1 VNKSIAELNH
11 PLTRGLVAAALN
23 PGLRSILVFDATISM
38 LNAAAADL
46 KLMLEQVTDDNIEIV
61 QLGVVQTEEDLWGQL
76 LLKNRQIAWQ
86 AGSLASGRGQE
97 LRLVVIPDLTRLSMA
112 AARACVT
119 LIGSETAHLERHG
132 KQEAW
137 RPNLCWLAGC
147 PSQHGETGLVSP
159 HLLDRFAL
167 RLSDRVLV
175 KGDDSEVV
183 RQERVRE
190 IRDLIAGTEQP
201 HSPSLSPELIERLQQ
216 AKQIH
221 SSVTLESERWVV
233 DYFDCNESYSLRRE
247 LALLRLAQVNAR
259 LAGSSQ
265 VRQSH
270 VDLAAKTIGLK
281 LRETSEPETLLPESE
296 EESESETFS
305 APSVPATDLDRQDR
319 SSGLKQP
326 ESKPMK
332 ETVYP
337 ADTEEKFP
345 EQDIPFQSGNPYRED
360 DAPVQREA
368 ASLRLPL
375 HRLRSVGQGRG
386 AIIGVE
392 PATIVEDLAIV
403 STLLEATKYQQIR
416 RLARKKKRDRA
427 WKFIWEVL
435 TSMDF
440 GAQSESRFQEKYW
453 ISILWLGTNIPSPE
467 KGGLIFQAQ
476 DLRRYRRAVVP
487 EQMLAMVVDY
497 TCLRESKWQ
506 DALLPYLQWAYIERA
521 SVCLIQIGAADPK
534 DELRAERVT
543 AKNVLVP
550 QISNKLEAG
559 AGKATPLAHGLD
571 LTLESLRHAL
581 QHGRSTLEQVVLVV
595 ITDGRGNVPLQA
607 SQGSELVFPV
617 GRQGI
622 EDALEVARQIAVLN
636 KVKAVVLN
644 PQPKKYSDLPIIL
657 AQALGAKIAE
667 IEPIQS
673 WEVDER

>member
-1 VNKSIAELNH
+1 VNKSISELNH

-23 PGLRSILVFDATISM
+23 SGLRSILVFDAAIAT
-38 LNAAAADL
+38 LNAAAEDL

-76 LLKNRQIAWQ
+76 LLKDRQIAWQ

-147 PSQHGETGLVSP
+147 LSQHGETGLVSP

-175 KGDDSEVV
+175 KGDDSAAV
-183 RQERVRE
+183 RQARVRE
-190 IRDLIAGTEQP
+190 IRESIAGIEQP

-216 AKQIH
+216 AKQIYPT
-221 SSVTLESERWVV
+221 VTLESERRVV

-259 LAGSSQ
+259 LAGASQ
-265 VRQSH
+265 VRQSD

-281 LRETSEPETLLPESE
+281 LREISDQEKRKTELGEKSK
-296 EESESETFS
+296 SETSS
-305 APSVPATDLDRQDR
+305 APSIPATDPDRQDR

-326 ESKPMK
+326 ESKQIK

-337 ADTEEKFP
+337 ADTEKNFP
-345 EQDIPFQSGNPYRED
+345 EQDIPLQSGNPYRED

-392 PATIVEDLAIV
+392 PATSVEDLAIV
-403 STLLEATKYQQIR
+403 STLFEAAKYQQIR
-416 RLARKKKRDRA
+416 RRERGNDG
-427 WKFIWEVL
+427 
-435 TSMDF
+435 D
-440 GAQSESRFQEKYW
+440 
-453 ISILWLGTNIPSPE
+453 
-467 KGGLIFQAQ
+467 GLIFQAQ

-497 TCLRESKWQ
+497 TCLQESKWQ

-521 SVCLIQIGAADPK
+521 SVCLIQIGAAHPK
-534 DELRAERVT
+534 DELRADRVT

-550 QISNKLEAG
+550 QISQKLEAA

-595 ITDGRGNVPLQA
+595 ITDGRGNVPLQV
-607 SQGSELVFPV
+607 SQGGELVFPV
-617 GRQGI
+617 GRKGI
-622 EDALEVARQIAVLN
+622 EDTLEVARQIAVLN

-644 PQPKKYSDLPIIL
+644 PQPKHYSDLPIIL

-667 IEPIQS
+667 IAPVES
-673 WEVDER
+673 WEIDPLEGWEVHK

>member
-11 PLTRGLVAAALN
+11 PLIRGLVAAALN
-23 PGLRSILVFDATISM
+23 PGLRSILIFDAMIAT
-38 LNAAAADL
+38 LKAAAADL
-46 KLMLEQVTDDNIEIV
+46 KLMLEQVTDDNIKIV

-76 LLKNRQIAWQ
+76 LLKDRQIAWQ
-86 AGSLASGRGQE
+86 TGSLASGRGQE

-137 RPNLCWLAGC
+137 QPNLCWLAGC

-175 KGDDSEVV
+175 KGDDSAAV

-190 IRDLIAGTEQP
+190 IRESIAGTERP

-216 AKQIH
+216 AKQIYPT
-221 SSVTLESERWVV
+221 VTLESERRVV

-259 LAGSSQ
+259 LAGASQ
-265 VRQSH
+265 VRQSD

-281 LRETSEPETLLPESE
+281 LREISEPETLPAKPD
-296 EESESETFS
+296 EESEPKTSS
-305 APSVPATDLDRQDR
+305 GPSVPATDPDPQDR

-326 ESKPMK
+326 ESKPIK
-332 ETVYP
+332 ETIYP

-345 EQDIPFQSGNPYRED
+345 EQDIPLQSGNPYRED

-392 PATIVEDLAIV
+392 PATTVEDLAIV
-403 STLLEATKYQQIR
+403 STLFEAAKYQQIR
-416 RLARKKKRDRA
+416 RRDRGN
-427 WKFIWEVL
+427 
-435 TSMDF
+435 D
-440 GAQSESRFQEKYW
+440 G
-453 ISILWLGTNIPSPE
+453 N
-467 KGGLIFQAQ
+467 GLIFQVQ

-497 TCLRESKWQ
+497 TCLQESKWQ

-521 SVCLIQIGAADPK
+521 SVCLIKIGAADPK

-550 QISNKLEAG
+550 QISKKLEAG

-581 QHGRSTLEQVVLVV
+581 QHGRSTLEQVVLVI

-607 SQGSELVFPV
+607 SQGGELVFPV
-617 GRQGI
+617 GRKGI

-644 PQPKKYSDLPIIL
+644 PQPNHYSDLPIIL

-667 IEPIQS
+667 IEPIES

>member
-1 VNKSIAELNH
+1 VNKSISELNH

-23 PGLRSILVFDATISM
+23 PGLRSILVFDATIAT
-38 LNAAAADL
+38 LNTAAADL
-46 KLMLEQVTDDNIEIV
+46 KLMLEQVTDDNVEIV

-76 LLKNRQIAWQ
+76 LLKERQIAWQ

-175 KGDDSEVV
+175 KGDDSAAV

-190 IRDLIAGTEQP
+190 IRESIAGTEQL

-221 SSVTLESERWVV
+221 ATVTLESERRVV
-233 DYFDCNESYSLRRE
+233 DYFDFNESYSLRRE
-247 LALLRLAQVNAR
+247 LALLRLAQVNAQ
-259 LAGSSQ
+259 LVGASQ
-265 VRQSH
+265 VQQSD
-270 VDLAAKTIGLK
+270 VDLAAKAIGLK
-281 LRETSEPETLLPESE
+281 LREISEPETRQTEQD
-296 EESESETFS
+296 EESESETSS
-305 APSVPATDLDRQDR
+305 APSIPTTDPDRQDR
-319 SSGLKQP
+319 SSDLKQP

-403 STLLEATKYQQIR
+403 STLFEAAKYQQIR
-416 RLARKKKRDRA
+416 RRDRGNDGN
-427 WKFIWEVL
+427 E
-435 TSMDF
+435 
-440 GAQSESRFQEKYW
+440 
-453 ISILWLGTNIPSPE
+453 
-467 KGGLIFQAQ
+467 LIFQAQ

-497 TCLRESKWQ
+497 TCLQESKWQ

-521 SVCLIQIGAADPK
+521 SVCLIQIGAAHPK

-550 QISNKLEAG
+550 QISNKLEAA

-595 ITDGRGNVPLQA
+595 ITDGRGNVPLQV
-607 SQGSELVFPV
+607 SQGGELVFPV
-617 GRQGI
+617 GRKGI
-622 EDALEVARQIAVLN
+622 EDALEVARQIAVLS

-644 PQPKKYSDLPIIL
+644 PQPKHYTELPIIL

-667 IEPIQS
+667 IEPIES

>member
-23 PGLRSILVFDATISM
+23 PGLRSILIFDATIAT

-46 KLMLEQVTDDNIEIV
+46 KLMLEQVMNDNIKIV

-76 LLKNRQIAWQ
+76 LLKDRQIAWQ
-86 AGSLASGRGQE
+86 PGSLASGRGQE
-97 LRLVVIPDLTRLSMA
+97 LRLVVIPDLTRLSLA
-112 AARACVT
+112 VARACVT
-119 LIGSETAHLERHG
+119 LMGSETAHLERHG

-167 RLSDRVLV
+167 RLSDQVLV
-175 KGDDSEVV
+175 KGDNSAAVQ
-183 RQERVRE
+183 QERVGE
-190 IRDLIAGTEQP
+190 IRESIAGTERP

-221 SSVTLESERWVV
+221 PTVTLESEQRVV

-247 LALLRLAQVNAR
+247 LALLRFAQVNAR
-259 LAGSSQ
+259 LAGASQ

-281 LRETSEPETLLPESE
+281 LREISDPETRLPESE
-296 EESESETFS
+296 EKGESETSS
-305 APSVPATDLDRQDR
+305 APSVPATDPDRQNR
-319 SSGLKQP
+319 SSELKQP
-326 ESKPMK
+326 ESKTMK

-345 EQDIPFQSGNPYRED
+345 EQDIPLQSGNPYRED

-392 PATIVEDLAIV
+392 PATSVEDLAIV
-403 STLLEATKYQQIR
+403 STLFEAAKYQQIR
-416 RLARKKKRDRA
+416 RLDRGN
-427 WKFIWEVL
+427 
-435 TSMDF
+435 D
-440 GAQSESRFQEKYW
+440 G
-453 ISILWLGTNIPSPE
+453 N
-467 KGGLIFQAQ
+467 GLIFRAQ
-476 DLRRYRRAVVP
+476 DLRRYRRAVIP

-497 TCLRESKWQ
+497 TCLQDSKWQ

-521 SVCLIQIGAADPK
+521 SVCLIQIGAAHPK

-550 QISNKLEAG
+550 QISKKLEAG

-607 SQGSELVFPV
+607 SQGGELVFPV

-636 KVKAVVLN
+636 KVKTVVLN
-644 PQPKKYSDLPIIL
+644 PQPKHYSDLPIIL

-667 IEPIQS
+667 IEPIES
-673 WEVDER
+673 WEVDEQ

>member
-1 VNKSIAELNH
+1 VNKSISELNH

-23 PGLRSILVFDATISM
+23 PGLRSILVFDATIAT
-38 LNAAAADL
+38 LNTAAADL
-46 KLMLEQVTDDNIEIV
+46 KLMLEQVTDDNVEIV

-76 LLKNRQIAWQ
+76 LLKERQIAWQ

-175 KGDDSEVV
+175 KGDDSAAV

-190 IRDLIAGTEQP
+190 IRESIAGTEQP

-216 AKQIH
+216 AKQFQPT
-221 SSVTLESERWVV
+221 VTLESERRVV

-247 LALLRLAQVNAR
+247 LALLRLAQVNAQ
-259 LAGSSQ
+259 LVGASQ
-265 VRQSH
+265 VQQSD
-270 VDLAAKTIGLK
+270 VDLAAKAIGLK
-281 LRETSEPETLLPESE
+281 LREISEPETRQTEQD
-296 EESESETFS
+296 EESESETSS
-305 APSVPATDLDRQDR
+305 APSIPTTDPDRQDR
-319 SSGLKQP
+319 SSDLKQP

-403 STLLEATKYQQIR
+403 STLFEAAKYQQIR
-416 RLARKKKRDRA
+416 RRDRGNDGN
-427 WKFIWEVL
+427 E
-435 TSMDF
+435 
-440 GAQSESRFQEKYW
+440 
-453 ISILWLGTNIPSPE
+453 
-467 KGGLIFQAQ
+467 LIFQAQ

-497 TCLRESKWQ
+497 TCLQESKWQ

-521 SVCLIQIGAADPK
+521 SVCLIQIGAAHPK

-550 QISNKLEAG
+550 QISNKLEAA

-595 ITDGRGNVPLQA
+595 ITDGRGNVPLQV
-607 SQGSELVFPV
+607 SQGGELVFPV
-617 GRQGI
+617 GRKGI
-622 EDALEVARQIAVLN
+622 EDALEVARQIAVLS

-644 PQPKKYSDLPIIL
+644 PQPKHYTELPIIL

-667 IEPIQS
+667 IEPIES

>member
-23 PGLRSILVFDATISM
+23 PGLRSILVFDATIAT

-46 KLMLEQVTDDNIEIV
+46 KLMLAQVTDDNIEIV

-76 LLKNRQIAWQ
+76 LLKDRQIAWQ

-175 KGDDSEVV
+175 KGDDSEAF

-190 IRDLIAGTEQP
+190 IRESIAGTERP

-221 SSVTLESERWVV
+221 PTVTLESKRRVV

-265 VRQSH
+265 VQQSH

-281 LRETSEPETLLPESE
+281 LREISDPETRQTELD
-296 EESESETFS
+296 EESESETSS
-305 APSVPATDLDRQDR
+305 APGILTTDPDRQDR
-319 SSGLKQP
+319 SSELKQP
-326 ESKPMK
+326 ESKPIK
-332 ETVYP
+332 ETVYS

-392 PATIVEDLAIV
+392 PATIIEDLAIV
-403 STLLEATKYQQIR
+403 STLFEAAKYQQIR
-416 RLARKKKRDRA
+416 RR
-427 WKFIWEVL
+427 E
-435 TSMDF
+435 
-440 GAQSESRFQEKYW
+440 
-453 ISILWLGTNIPSPE
+453 LGNE
-467 KGGLIFQAQ
+467 GDGLIFRAQ

-497 TCLRESKWQ
+497 TCLQESKWQ

-521 SVCLIQIGAADPK
+521 SVCLIQIGAAHPK

-550 QISNKLEAG
+550 QISQKLEAA

-581 QHGRSTLEQVVLVV
+581 QHGRSTLEQVVLVI
-595 ITDGRGNVPLQA
+595 ITDGRGNVPLQV
-607 SQGSELVFPV
+607 SQGGELVFPV
-617 GRQGI
+617 GRKGI
-622 EDALEVARQIAVLN
+622 EDALEVARQIAGLN

-644 PQPKKYSDLPIIL
+644 PQPKHYSDLPIIL

-667 IEPIQS
+667 IEPIESFEVESWDLDSLES
-673 WEVDER
+673 WEVGK

>member
-1 VNKSIAELNH
+1 MNKSIAELNH

-23 PGLRSILVFDATISM
+23 PGLRSILIFDATIST

-76 LLKNRQIAWQ
+76 LLKERQIAWQ

-132 KQEAW
+132 KQDAW

-167 RLSDRVLV
+167 RLSDRVLA
-175 KGDDSEVV
+175 KGDRSASV
-183 RQERVRE
+183 RQERVRAIQE
-190 IRDLIAGTEQP
+190 SIAGTEQP

-216 AKQIH
+216 AKQIYPT
-221 SSVTLESERWVV
+221 VTLESEQRVA
-233 DYFDCNESYSLRRE
+233 DYFDCNGSYSLRRE

-259 LAGSSQ
+259 LAGASQ
-265 VRQSH
+265 VRQSN

-281 LRETSEPETLLPESE
+281 LREISEPETRQTESD
-296 EESESETFS
+296 EESEPETSS
-305 APSVPATDLDRQDR
+305 ASSVPATDPERQDR

-345 EQDIPFQSGNPYRED
+345 EQDIPLQSCNPYRED

-392 PATIVEDLAIV
+392 LATIVEDLAIV
-403 STLLEATKYQQIR
+403 STLFEAAKYQQIR
-416 RLARKKKRDRA
+416 RLDRGN
-427 WKFIWEVL
+427 EG
-435 TSMDF
+435 D
-440 GAQSESRFQEKYW
+440 
-453 ISILWLGTNIPSPE
+453 
-467 KGGLIFQAQ
+467 GLIFQAQ
-476 DLRRYRRAVVP
+476 DLRRYRRAIVP

-497 TCLRESKWQ
+497 TCLQESKWQ

-521 SVCLIQIGAADPK
+521 SVCLIQIGAAHPK

-550 QISNKLEAG
+550 QISKKLEAA

-607 SQGSELVFPV
+607 SQGGDLVFPV
-617 GRQGI
+617 GRKGI
-622 EDALEVARQIAVLN
+622 ENALEVARQIAVLN
-636 KVKAVVLN
+636 KVKTVVLN
-644 PQPKKYSDLPIIL
+644 PQPKHYTDLPIIL
-657 AQALGAKIAE
+657 AKALGAKIAD
-667 IEPIQS
+667 IEPIES
-673 WEVDER
+673 FEVDER

>member
-1 VNKSIAELNH
+1 VNKPIAELNH

-23 PGLRSILVFDATISM
+23 PGLRSILIFDATIAT

-46 KLMLEQVTDDNIEIV
+46 KLMLEQVTGDNIEIV

-76 LLKNRQIAWQ
+76 LLKERQIAWQ
-86 AGSLASGRGQE
+86 TGSLASGRGQE

-112 AARACVT
+112 VARACVT
-119 LIGSETAHLERHG
+119 LMGSETAYVERHG

-175 KGDDSEVV
+175 KGDDSAAV

-190 IRDLIAGTEQP
+190 IRESIAGIEQP

-221 SSVTLESERWVV
+221 PTVTLESDESEQRVV

-259 LAGSSQ
+259 LAGDSQ

-281 LRETSEPETLLPESE
+281 LPKTSDPETHLPEQD
-296 EESESETFS
+296 EESESETSS
-305 APSVPATDLDRQDR
+305 APSVPATDPDRQDR
-319 SSGLKQP
+319 SSELKQP

-345 EQDIPFQSGNPYRED
+345 EQDIPLQSGNPYRED

-386 AIIGVE
+386 AIIGVD
-392 PATIVEDLAIV
+392 PATSVEDLAIV
-403 STLLEATKYQQIR
+403 STLFEAAKYQQIR
-416 RLARKKKRDRA
+416 RRDR
-427 WKFIWEVL
+427 EN
-435 TSMDF
+435 D
-440 GAQSESRFQEKYW
+440 GD
-453 ISILWLGTNIPSPE
+453 
-467 KGGLIFQAQ
+467 GLIFQAQ

-497 TCLRESKWQ
+497 TCLQESKWQ

-521 SVCLIQIGAADPK
+521 SVCLIQIGAAHPK
-534 DELRAERVT
+534 DELRAERLT

-550 QISNKLEAG
+550 QISQKLEA
-559 AGKATPLAHGLD
+559 AVGKATPLAHGLD

-617 GRQGI
+617 GRKGI

-644 PQPKKYSDLPIIL
+644 PQPKHYSDLPIIL
-657 AQALGAKIAE
+657 AQALGAKIAS
-667 IEPIQS
+667 IEPIES